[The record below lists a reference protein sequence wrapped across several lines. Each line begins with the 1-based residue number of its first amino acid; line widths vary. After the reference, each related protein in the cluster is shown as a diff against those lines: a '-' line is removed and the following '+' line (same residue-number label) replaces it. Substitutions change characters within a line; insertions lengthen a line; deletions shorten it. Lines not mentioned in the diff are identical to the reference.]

1 MVTAGD
7 KPMRTALGLSVATL
21 FALVASHAVSHAE
34 KITRYNFKGEVIPE
48 PPPTETIAT
57 RIAPENILVLLIAF
71 CLPGIPMSIFW
82 PFAALTLFFG
92 WQFAIFLS
100 FGYYLLQFLIGGSN
114 AYD

>member
-1 MVTAGD
+1 
-7 KPMRTALGLSVATL
+7 
-21 FALVASHAVSHAE
+21 
-34 KITRYNFKGEVIPE
+34 VIPE
-48 PPPTETIAT
+48 PTTAETIAT
-57 RIAPENILVLLIAF
+57 WIPPENILVLLIAF